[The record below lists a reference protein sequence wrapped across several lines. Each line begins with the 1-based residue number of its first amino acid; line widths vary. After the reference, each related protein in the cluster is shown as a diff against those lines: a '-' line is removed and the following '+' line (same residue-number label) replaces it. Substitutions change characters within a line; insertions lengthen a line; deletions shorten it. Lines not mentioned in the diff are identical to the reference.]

1 MSYELIITE
10 KPSAAKK
17 IAEALADGKAI
28 KKGENK
34 VAYYDITHNKKD
46 IIVACAVG
54 HLYGVAE
61 KNKGKWTYPIFETEW
76 VPSSQVNKGA
86 AFTTKYL
93 NVLKKLSKD
102 AESFTIATDY
112 DIEGEV
118 IGYNVLRF
126 ACKKKDG
133 SRMKYST
140 LTKEELVESYEKKQK
155 TLDWGQLN
163 AGITRHEMDWLYGI
177 NISRALTLAIKQATG
192 QFKLLSSG
200 RVQGPALKILVEKE
214 REIAAFTPVPY
225 WELHLLVEA
234 KKVILDAV
242 HQEDKF
248 WEKEK
253 AEKIFQKI
261 KGEKKAKVKSVE
273 AKQFKVSPPIPF
285 DLTSLQLEAHK
296 TLRISPKHTLDLAQ
310 ILYTDGFISYP
321 RTSSQQLPKSIGYK
335 KILEQL
341 QKQEQY
347 KKLVGDVLKSSLTPT
362 EGKKT
367 DPAHP
372 AIYPTGLSP
381 SYDDARLM
389 KMYDL
394 IVRRFLSVF
403 GEPAMRE
410 TNTITF
416 EVKNEPFIVKGTRTI
431 TPGWHTLYG
440 HFVMVEDI
448 ELPAL
453 KQGEEVPV
461 KEIPYL
467 EKATTPPKR
476 YTEASIIKE
485 LEKRNLGT
493 KATRAQIVENL
504 YARGYV
510 NEKSIQATELG
521 IRTCKVLE
529 EYVPRILDAAL
540 TAHFEEEM
548 EEIREKTKTP
558 EQVID
563 EVKQILTVILEEFK
577 KNEKKVGEALSHA
590 YLETRDEMSY
600 VGPCPKCKGDLQ
612 IRKGKFGNF
621 IACNKYP
628 ECQTTFGL
636 PPAIVKPQR
645 KECEVCGFP
654 IVKIIKKRSAQD
666 ICINPKCKSKIT
678 DDTEKLKL
686 MEEIEKGEKI
696 IKCPTCKENNL
707 KVRKS
712 IYGSFLGCEGY
723 PKCRYTEK
731 PEEKIVVEKRKTA
744 EGAEEVNLEQEYE

>member
-1 MSYELIITE
+1 MTYELIITE

-17 IAEALADGKAI
+17 IAESLADGKAI
-28 KKGENK
+28 KKAENK

-321 RTSSQQLPKSIGYK
+321 RTSSQQLKKSIGYK

-453 KQGEEVPV
+453 KQG
-461 KEIPYL
+461 K
-467 EKATTPPKR
+467 
-476 YTEASIIKE
+476 
-485 LEKRNLGT
+485 
-493 KATRAQIVENL
+493 
-504 YARGYV
+504 
-510 NEKSIQATELG
+510 
-521 IRTCKVLE
+521 
-529 EYVPRILDAAL
+529 
-540 TAHFEEEM
+540 
-548 EEIREKTKTP
+548 
-558 EQVID
+558 
-563 EVKQILTVILEEFK
+563 
-577 KNEKKVGEALSHA
+577 
-590 YLETRDEMSY
+590 
-600 VGPCPKCKGDLQ
+600 
-612 IRKGKFGNF
+612 
-621 IACNKYP
+621 
-628 ECQTTFGL
+628 
-636 PPAIVKPQR
+636 
-645 KECEVCGFP
+645 
-654 IVKIIKKRSAQD
+654 
-666 ICINPKCKSKIT
+666 
-678 DDTEKLKL
+678 
-686 MEEIEKGEKI
+686 
-696 IKCPTCKENNL
+696 
-707 KVRKS
+707 
-712 IYGSFLGCEGY
+712 
-723 PKCRYTEK
+723 
-731 PEEKIVVEKRKTA
+731 
-744 EGAEEVNLEQEYE
+744 